1 VFGAAY
7 FIWSPTLLGMRSIE
21 LFCCCPG
28 ESEILI
34 GRDEHNMVQAMT
46 AQIVITL
53 SIISAAMVLFVWNR
67 VPAAV
72 VAVGTS
78 LALYFAGILTTQET
92 LGGFG
97 DPVVILIAALL
108 AIASGLE
115 IAGVGAWAGQLLIRH
130 TGKSD
135 TWRIVAIMIVAA
147 IFSAL
152 IGMNGA
158 VAAML
163 SVTVVVAVR
172 TGVAPSRLMIPL
184 AFACLT
190 GSKLTLLGTPVNV
203 IAAAQADEAG
213 VGHIGFFEWSV
224 LGVPLLAG
232 TILIIVLF
240 GKSLLPERRGQSI
253 PADLS
258 THAHTLVE
266 QYRLQDGLNHFR
278 VRQTSAYVG
287 KSRTEID
294 LENYPGLHLVA
305 LLDGAS
311 ATPLERDQIA
321 DGDRILV
328 RGNAEAAGQFAAD
341 MHLAVREDDMTT
353 PVGDALLNRSSGL
366 AEVVIPTRSKM
377 IGQLVFPGMT
387 TEHADLMVLAIQR
400 GGVEMRQE
408 AVTLRA
414 GDHLLLQGTWKGLDQ
429 YLSDPKVLVV
439 DAPESLQKQ
448 AVALGLGARA
458 AVAILI
464 LLVVLL
470 SFDITPAPIA
480 AVICAALM
488 LVTGVLTLPQFYKGI
503 DWNTCILIGAMIPPA
518 TAMSKTGA
526 ATLIG
531 DYVVNALGSGGPYVV
546 LAGIFLVTAVISQ
559 FISNTSAALVMMPI
573 GLATATEMGVSA
585 LPMMMGVAM
594 GASASFLT
602 PFANGV
608 SLMVY
613 GPGGYRFGDFWK
625 IGLPVTIWALI
636 VTVVVVPLYWKF

>member
-1 VFGAAY
+1 
-7 FIWSPTLLGMRSIE
+7 
-21 LFCCCPG
+21 
-28 ESEILI
+28 
-34 GRDEHNMVQAMT
+34 MT
-46 AQIVITL
+46 AQIIITL
-53 SIISAAMVLFVWNR
+53 SIIFAAMVLFVWNR

-184 AFACLT
+184 AFACLA

-266 QYRLQDGLNHFR
+266 QYRLQDGLHHFR

-287 KSRTEID
+287 KSRAKVD

-341 MHLAVREDDMTT
+341 MNLSIREDDMTT
-353 PVGDALLNRSSGL
+353 PVADALLNRGSGL

-377 IGQLVFPGMT
+377 IGQSVFPGMT

-439 DAPESLQKQ
+439 DAPEALQKQ
-448 AVALGLGARA
+448 AVALGPGARA

-531 DYVVNALGSGGPYVV
+531 DYVVNALGSGGPHVV